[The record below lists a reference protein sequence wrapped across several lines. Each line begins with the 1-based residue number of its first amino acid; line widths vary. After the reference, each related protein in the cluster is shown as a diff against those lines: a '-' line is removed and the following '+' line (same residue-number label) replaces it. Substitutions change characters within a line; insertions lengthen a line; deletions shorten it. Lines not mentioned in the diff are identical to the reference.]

1 MHFDVIRFYE
11 NIRSKTVNLPD
22 WNQLNPHHQHQVVQA
37 CNLLLSVMY
46 ENNVQGKEQP
56 END

>member
-46 ENNVQGKEQP
+46 ENNVQGKEKEQ
-56 END
+56 